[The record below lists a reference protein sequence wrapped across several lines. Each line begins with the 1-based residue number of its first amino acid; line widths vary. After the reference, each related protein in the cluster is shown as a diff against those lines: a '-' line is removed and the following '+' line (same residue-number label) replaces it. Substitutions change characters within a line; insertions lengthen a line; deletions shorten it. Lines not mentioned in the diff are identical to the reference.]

1 MAKINN
7 PIRRWV
13 SRGIVAAGVA
23 WIVVVFLGE
32 AAELKQ
38 DFVVESYAWLG
49 FTIVAGCIALLIT
62 VPIFRTMLVIH
73 TGSLL
78 SLGPV
83 ARLFFVAQMLR
94 HLPGRFWG
102 VMFLV
107 NETLDEVSA
116 TAMVR
121 ANIDFMFYSI
131 AFNLLT
137 AGFLVTAVTVDA
149 TIALLLAILGIATLC
164 FALQADLLGR
174 IAARFGRLLPSR
186 LREFTGAA
194 VRPHIPWASAIKVSV
209 LFVLVWLC
217 YLCVWWAFPKIFAVL
232 DEVNI
237 WLLCASYSLAWVIG
251 YVSMITPGGLGVR
264 EAGFF
269 ALASPLMGLAELTFL
284 AVFIRVWQI
293 LIESLMFVAFAFLK
307 PPGTGAAHDEARTR
321 SAQESGLS

>member
-1 MAKINN
+1 
-7 PIRRWV
+7 
-13 SRGIVAAGVA
+13 
-23 WIVVVFLGE
+23 
-32 AAELKQ
+32 
-38 DFVVESYAWLG
+38 
-49 FTIVAGCIALLIT
+49 
-62 VPIFRTMLVIH
+62 MLAIH
-73 TGSLL
+73 TGSHL
-78 SLGPV
+78 SLGLV

-107 NETLDEVSA
+107 NETLDEIPAIS
-116 TAMVR
+116 MVR

-137 AGFLVTAVTVDA
+137 AGLLVTAVTIDA
-149 TIALLLAILGIATLC
+149 TSALLFAVLGTATLC
-164 FALQADLLGR
+164 FALQANLLGR
-174 IAARFGRLLPSR
+174 IAARFSPILPVR
-186 LREFTGAA
+186 LRKYAGHAA
-194 VRPHIPWASAIKVSV
+194 ARSQIPWTSAIIVSV

-217 YLCVWWAFPKIFAVL
+217 YLSVWWALPKIFAVL

-237 WLLCASYSLAWVIG
+237 WLLCASYALAWVIG

-307 PPGTGAAHDEARTR
+307 APDTGISHGEARST
-321 SAQESGLS
+321 SAQETELL